1 MHLSLTLPLPRTN
14 HETFEFH
21 DQYHCFIPLDQ
32 AQSEN
37 MNLKNKLAVT
47 VAILAVMAV
56 AFAPS
61 AHAQTITTR
70 TDQASYTPGGTGTLY
85 ITVVNNDAVNTLEI
99 RNLTIYFPWAGY
111 VDGKWATGGNISY
124 NLAPYKVLTTSGS
137 PGGGNIFTYN
147 TQFSIPS
154 WFYSAGTNCPSNT
167 ATRYSIYARCL
178 LLGTN
183 TNGLRYEAQSF
194 SIVMASPTY
203 NAPNFTEMLL
213 PIATLV
219 VLVVVAALLFM
230 VWTGIKRLETKKP

>member
-1 MHLSLTLPLPRTN
+1 MINSIVLYPSTKHK
-14 HETFEFH
+14 
-21 DQYHCFIPLDQ
+21 
-32 AQSEN
+32 AKN
-37 MNLKNKLAVT
+37 MNLKNKFLVT

-85 ITVVNNDAVNTLEI
+85 ITVVNPSSTDTLEI
-99 RNLTIYFPWAGY
+99 RNLTIYFPWAGF
-111 VDGKWATGGNISY
+111 VDGKWASGGNVSY

-137 PGGGNIFTYN
+137 PSGGNIFTYN

-154 WFYSAGTNCPSNT
+154 WFGVSIFGVGSNCPTST
-167 ATRYSIYARCL
+167 TTRYGVYSSCV

-183 TNGLRYEAQSF
+183 TNLRYQGQDS
-194 SIVMASPTY
+194 SISMALATY
-203 NAPNFTEMLL
+203 NAPNFAEMLI
-213 PIATLV
+213 PIATVV

>member
-1 MHLSLTLPLPRTN
+1 MINIIVLYPSTKHK
-14 HETFEFH
+14 
-21 DQYHCFIPLDQ
+21 
-32 AQSEN
+32 AKN
-37 MNLKNKLAVT
+37 MNLKNKLVVT

-85 ITVVNNDAVNTLEI
+85 ITVVNPSSTDTLEI
-99 RNLTIYFPWAGY
+99 RNLTIYFPWAGF
-111 VDGKWATGGNISY
+111 VDGKWASGGNVSY

-137 PGGGNIFTYN
+137 PSGGNIFTYN

-154 WFYSAGTNCPSNT
+154 WFLSASSNCPGNT
-167 ATRYSIYARCL
+167 TTRYGIYARCL

-183 TNGLRYEAQSF
+183 TNGLRYESQSF
-194 SIVMASPTY
+194 TIVMASPTY

-213 PIATLV
+213 PLGTFV

-230 VWTGIKRLETKKP
+230 MWTGIKRLETKKP